1 VRILCLTSRLP
12 YPPDR
17 GDRLRAFNFI
27 RQLAKEHRLTLVSF
41 VASASERA
49 HLTALAPYCEA
60 IHVLPLSPRQSAAT
74 VLLNLWRPLPL
85 QALYYRSGAMDRLL
99 GEITG
104 RERFDAVY
112 IHLFRMA
119 PYAARLRG
127 LYRIVDLTDV
137 ISKEVR
143 RSLPYRRPLWRLVYR
158 VEQPRIERCERHV
171 ARTFE
176 EVWLIAE
183 AERQSLA
190 SACPEANLQVVP
202 NGVDL
207 VVFRPEGGPS
217 VPHSLIFVGHLRVP
231 HNIDAAV
238 QLATRVFPL
247 VRDRV
252 PDCTLAIVGADPT
265 PEVLALANAPG
276 VSVTGFVPDLNRRLN
291 EASLF
296 AAPLRFAAGVQNKVL
311 EAMAAGRPVVT
322 SSVVAEGLGGR
333 PGEDYLLADDPE
345 TMAAQMV
352 ALLGDES
359 RRQRIAQSG
368 LRLVR
373 ERHSWDGVSRR
384 LRAVA
389 EALSEREPGSPA

>member
-1 VRILCLTSRLP
+1 MRILCLTSRLP

-27 RQLAKEHRLTLVSF
+27 KRLAGEHRLTLVSF
-41 VASASERA
+41 VAAATEKA
-49 HLTALAPYCEA
+49 HLSALAPYCEA
-60 IHVLPLSPRQSAAT
+60 IHVLPLSPGRSAAT
-74 VLLNLWRPLPL
+74 ALLNLWRPLPL

-104 RERFDAVY
+104 SQRFDAAY

-143 RSLPYRRPLWRLVYR
+143 RSLPYRRPVWRFIYR
-158 VEQPRIERCERHV
+158 VEQPRIERYERQV

-183 AERQSLA
+183 AERQTLA
-190 SACPEANLQVVP
+190 TACPESNIQVVP

-207 VVFRPEGGPS
+207 DLFRPDDGPT
-217 VPHSLIFVGHLRVP
+217 VPNSLIFVGHLRVP
-231 HNIDAAV
+231 HNIDAAI
-238 QLATRVFPL
+238 QLATHVLPL

-252 PDCTLAIVGADPT
+252 PDCTLAIVGADPA
-265 PEVLALANAPG
+265 PAVLALASAPG
-276 VSVTGFVPDLNRRLN
+276 VTVTGFVPDLNRRLN
-291 EASLF
+291 QASLF

-322 SSVVAEGLGGR
+322 SSIVAEGLGGR
-333 PGEDYLLADDPE
+333 PGEDFLLADDPA
-345 TMAAQMV
+345 TMAAQIV

-359 RRQRIAQSG
+359 RRQRIAQAG
-368 LRLVR
+368 LQLVR
-373 ERHSWDGVSRR
+373 ERHSWDRVSQRMR
-384 LRAVA
+384 DIAQ
-389 EALSEREPGSPA
+389 ALAGRGPGR

>member
-1 VRILCLTSRLP
+1 MRILCLTSRLP

-27 RQLAKEHRLTLVSF
+27 RQLAREHHLTLVSF
-41 VASASERA
+41 VASAAEKE
-49 HLTALAPYCEA
+49 HLSALAPYCEA
-60 IHVLPLSPRQSAAT
+60 IHVLPLSPARSAAT

-85 QALYYRSGAMDRLL
+85 QALYYRSRAMDTLL
-99 GEITG
+99 GEITAG
-104 RERFDAVY
+104 QRFDAAYV
-112 IHLFRMA
+112 HLFRMA

-143 RSLPYRRPLWRLVYR
+143 RSLPYRRELWRFVYR
-158 VEQPRIERCERHV
+158 VEQPRIERYERQV

-190 SACPEANLQVVP
+190 AACPEANIRVVP

-207 VVFRPEGGPS
+207 ELFRPDGGPS
-217 VPHSLIFVGHLRVP
+217 LPNSLIFVGHLRVP
-231 HNIDAAV
+231 HNIDAAML
-238 QLATRVFPL
+238 LATRVLPL
-247 VRDRV
+247 VQAQV
-252 PDCTLAIVGADPT
+252 PDCSLAIVGADPA
-265 PEVLALANAPG
+265 PEVLALAKAPG
-276 VSVTGFVPDLNRRLN
+276 VTVTGFVPDLNRRLN
-291 EASLF
+291 QASLF

-322 SSVVAEGLGGR
+322 SSMVAEGLGGR
-333 PGEDYLLADDPE
+333 PGEDFLLADDPAS
-345 TMAAQMV
+345 MAAQIV
-352 ALLGDES
+352 ALLGDER
-359 RRQRIAQSG
+359 RRQRIAESG

-373 ERHSWDGVSRR
+373 ECHSWDRVSQRMQVIAR
-384 LRAVA
+384 ELA
-389 EALSEREPGSPA
+389 EREPA

>member
-1 VRILCLTSRLP
+1 MRILCLTSRLP

-27 RQLAKEHRLTLVSF
+27 RQLAREHRLTLVSF
-41 VASASERA
+41 VASEAERA
-49 HLTALAPYCEA
+49 HLPALAPYCEA
-60 IHVLPLSPRQSAAT
+60 IHLLPLSPRRSAAM
-74 VLLNLWRPLPL
+74 VLLNLWRPSPL

-99 GEITG
+99 GEITS
-104 RERFDAVY
+104 RTRFDAAYV
-112 IHLFRMA
+112 HLFRMA

-158 VEQPRIERCERHV
+158 VEQPRIERYERHV
-171 ARTFE
+171 ARSFE

-190 SACPEANLQVVP
+190 AACPEANIQVVP

-207 VVFRPEGGPS
+207 EVFRPDGGPS
-217 VPHSLIFVGHLRVP
+217 VPNSLIFVGHLRVP
-231 HNIDAAV
+231 HNVDAAV
-238 QLATRVFPL
+238 QLATRVLPL

-252 PDCTLAIVGADPT
+252 PDCTLTLVGADPA

-276 VSVTGFVPDLNRRLN
+276 VTVTGFVPDLNRRLN

-311 EAMAAGRPVVT
+311 EAMASGRPVVT

-333 PGEDYLLADDPE
+333 PGEDYLLADDPAS
-345 TMAAQMV
+345 MAAQIV

-368 LRLVR
+368 LQLVR
-373 ERHSWDGVSRR
+373 ERHTWDGVCRR
-384 LRAVA
+384 MRAIA
-389 EALSEREPGSPA
+389 RELAGRGPSSD